1 MKKIIGFNYK
11 YNSQEK
17 EKSELIKEIGF
28 DGVFIYSQYNPQ
40 NYIEDI
46 LGSGLEIE
54 TLHLSY
60 KRLENGVCVDSRFVN
75 NLWLD
80 NDAQKIYLKTL
91 LNEIDFAKAYGIRKV
106 VMHITGGNTPPKMSQ
121 VGVDFIEKLLNYCEN
136 QKIELCLENLRCLS
150 YLEFIYANLKSPY
163 LKFCFDTGHA
173 NYMTKNAME
182 FPWGIYGRYLSC
194 LHLNDNNGTKDSHSI
209 PFKGSI
215 DWNLLIKEICS
226 WNSSINLTL
235 EVRSNEFER
244 ENVSERRFLQDC
256 YESLIS
262 IEGLMQSHF

>member
-11 YNSQEK
+11 YNSPEK
-17 EKSELIKEIGF
+17 ERSKLIKEVGF

-40 NYIEDI
+40 NYIQDI

-60 KRLENGVCVDSRFVN
+60 KRLENGVCLDSRFVN

-91 LNEIDFAKAYGIRKV
+91 LSEIDFAKTYGIRKV
-106 VMHITGGNTPPKMSQ
+106 VMHITGGNTPPEMSQ
-121 VGVDFIEKLLNYCEN
+121 VGVDFIEQVLNYCEN
-136 QKIELCLENLRCLS
+136 RKIELCLENLRCLP
-150 YLEFIYANLKSPY
+150 YLEFIYSNLKSPY

-173 NYMTKNAME
+173 NYMTKNAMK
-182 FPWGIYGRYLSC
+182 FPWDIYGKYLSC

-215 DWNLLIKEICS
+215 DWNLLIKDICS
-226 WNSSINLTL
+226 WNSGINLTL

-262 IEGLMQSHF
+262 IERLMQSHF

>member
-11 YNSQEK
+11 YKSQEK
-17 EKSELIKEIGF
+17 ERSELIKEIGF

-163 LKFCFDTGHA
+163 
-173 NYMTKNAME
+173 
-182 FPWGIYGRYLSC
+182 
-194 LHLNDNNGTKDSHSI
+194 
-209 PFKGSI
+209 
-215 DWNLLIKEICS
+215 
-226 WNSSINLTL
+226 
-235 EVRSNEFER
+235 
-244 ENVSERRFLQDC
+244 
-256 YESLIS
+256 
-262 IEGLMQSHF
+262 